1 MPLRNLTKEQYDAAT
16 YDENLLLTACPGSG
30 KTKTLVAKIAY
41 KLQEQNLGKKFLV
54 AITYTNVAADT
65 IADRLDSFSIPSDN
79 LWIGTIHSFC
89 LEWIIKS
96 YKGLSSRTSRG
107 YRLIDQYEAQDILDL
122 IKKNLNLNSYE
133 RINTKLNPDGTIYQ
147 HGVSQNSF
155 LAAEQYHNHLS
166 ENKLIDF
173 DLILTIAATILVEHP
188 NIALRLSHLFDSI
201 FVDEYQD
208 TNQTQYSIM
217 REILKHGNTKICLIG
232 DIDQAIYTGLGAVVK
247 NQSEICREFSLPQ
260 IKVMTLSGCFRSKQE
275 IIDFYSEFQDQKIS
289 IQSQQNKIFPKEVLS
304 YNRTTQKADL
314 AEAISAIVKDYLAL
328 GVPPNEIAILHPQW
342 YEVTALG
349 RAISQILP
357 NTQFDAP
364 GLSPVP
370 HCHEN
375 IWYKLIRLHHLEI
388 NNKNYNKGIRLGT
401 EILRQL
407 SEIGFNIDNTT
418 HTIRSLLKA
427 SNSIS
432 ITEPGVIEYV
442 QSLILAFCSNLKIN
456 INDHKDSL
464 EQYDSLIKATKSRII
479 KDGID
484 TDPKNLK
491 KYFNESTG
499 VKITTC
505 HSTKGEEYQ
514 VVICAGLLEGK
525 IPHWD
530 EIINQ
535 PHAYSAYMAKRLLYV
550 ISSRAKAALHLFSEK
565 GIYTAS
571 KKEYIP
577 TKQLSLV
584 ARKLNL

>member
-1 MPLRNLTKEQYDAAT
+1 MPLKNLTKEQLNAAT

-41 KLQEQNLGKKFLV
+41 KLQNQNLGKKFLV

-65 IADRLDSFSIPSDN
+65 ITDRLDSFSIPSDN

-89 LEWIIKS
+89 LEWIIKP
-96 YKGLSSRTSRG
+96 YKGFSSRTHKG
-107 YRLIDQYEAQDILDL
+107 YRLIDQYEAQDILDS

-133 RINTKLNPDGTIYQ
+133 KINTKLNPDGNIYQ
-147 HGVSQNSF
+147 HGVSRNSF
-155 LAAEQYHNHLS
+155 LAAQQYHKYLS
-166 ENKLIDF
+166 DNKLIDF
-173 DLILTIAATILVEHP
+173 DLILTIAAAILVEHP
-188 NIALRLSHLFDSI
+188 NIAIRLSHLFDSI

-232 DIDQAIYTGLGAVVK
+232 DVDQAIYTGLGAIVK
-247 NQSEICREFSLPQ
+247 NQTEICQEFSLKK
-260 IKVMTLSGCFRSKQE
+260 IEVMTLSGCFRSTQK

-289 IQSQQNKIFPKEVLS
+289 IISQQHSTFPKEVLL
-304 YNRTTQKADL
+304 YNRTTQRAVL
-314 AEAISAIVKDYLAL
+314 AEAISVIVEDYLAL
-328 GVPPNEIAILHPQW
+328 GVPPNEIAVLHPQW

-349 RAISQILP
+349 RAISKLLP
-357 NTQFDAP
+357 NIPFDAP

-388 NNKNYNKGIRLGT
+388 NNKNYNKRIRLGT

-407 SEIGFNIDNTT
+407 SEIGFNIDDTT

-432 ITEPGVIEYV
+432 INEPGVVEHI

-456 INDHKDSL
+456 IYDHKESL
-464 EQYDSLIKATKSRII
+464 EQYDSLIKATHLRII

-491 KYFNESTG
+491 KYFNESVG

-525 IPHWD
+525 IPHWE

-535 PHAYSAYMAKRLLYV
+535 SPIYSAYMAKRLLYV

-565 GIYTAS
+565 GIYTVS
-571 KKEYIP
+571 KNEYIP

-584 ARKLNL
+584 TTKLNL

>member
-65 IADRLDSFSIPSDN
+65 ITDRLDSFSIPSDN

-147 HGVSQNSF
+147 HGVSQSSF

-247 NQSEICREFSLPQ
+247 NQSEICQEFSLPQ

-349 RAISQILP
+349 RAISKILP

-388 NNKNYNKGIRLGT
+388 NNKNYNKRIRLGT

-432 ITEPGVIEYV
+432 ITELGVIEYV

-464 EQYDSLIKATKSRII
+464 EQYDSLIKATNSRII

>member
-1 MPLRNLTKEQYDAAT
+1 MPLRNLTKEQHDAAT
-16 YDENLLLTACPGSG
+16 YDGNLLLTACPGSG

-41 KLQEQNLGKKFLV
+41 KLQKQNLGKKILV

-65 IADRLDSFSIPSDN
+65 IIDRLDSFSIPSNN

-89 LEWIIKS
+89 LEWVIKS

-107 YRLIDQYEAQDILDL
+107 YRVIDQYEAQDILDT

-133 RINTKLNPDGTIYQ
+133 KINTKLNPDGTIYQ
-147 HGVSQNSF
+147 RGVSQTSF
-155 LAAEQYHNHLS
+155 LAAEQYHNYLS

-173 DLILTIAATILVEHP
+173 DLILTIAATILAEHP

-208 TNQTQYSIM
+208 TNQTQYNIM

-247 NQSEICREFSLPQ
+247 NQSEICQEFALSQ
-260 IKVMTLSGCFRSKQE
+260 MQVMTLSGCFRSKQE
-275 IIDFYSEFQDQKIS
+275 IIDFYSEFQDKKIS
-289 IQSQQNKIFPKEVLS
+289 IQSQQNKTFPKEILS
-304 YNRTTQKADL
+304 YNRTTHKVDL

-357 NTQFDAP
+357 NIPFDAP

-388 NNKNYNKGIRLGT
+388 NNKNYNKRIRLGA

-432 ITEPGVIEYV
+432 INEPEVIGYV
-442 QSLILAFCSNLKIN
+442 QSLILAFCSNFKIN

-464 EQYDSLIKATKSRII
+464 DQYNSLIKATNLRIT

-499 VKITTC
+499 VKVTTC

-514 VVICAGLLEGK
+514 IVICAGLLEGK

-535 PHAYSAYMAKRLLYV
+535 QQAYSAYMAKRLLYV
-550 ISSRAKAALHLFSEK
+550 ISSRAKAALYLFSEK
-565 GIYTAS
+565 GVYTAS

-577 TKQLSLV
+577 TKQLSIV

>member
-1 MPLRNLTKEQYDAAT
+1 MPLKNLTREQHDAAI

-41 KLQEQNLGKKFLV
+41 KLQNQNLGKKFLV

-65 IADRLDSFSIPSDN
+65 ITDRLDSFSIPSDN

-89 LEWIIKS
+89 LEWIIKP
-96 YKGLSSRTSRG
+96 YKGFSSRTHKG
-107 YRLIDQYEAQDILDL
+107 YRLIDQYEAQDILDS
-122 IKKNLNLNSYE
+122 IKKGLGLSSYE
-133 RINTKLNPDGTIYQ
+133 KVNTKLNPDETICQ
-147 HGVSQNSF
+147 QGVSHDSF
-155 LAAEQYHNHLS
+155 LAAQQFHKYLS

-188 NIALRLSHLFDSI
+188 KIAIRLSHLFDSI

-232 DIDQAIYTGLGAVVK
+232 DVDQAIYTGLGAVVK
-247 NQSEICREFSLPQ
+247 NQAEVCQEFSLKNIQ
-260 IKVMTLSGCFRSKQE
+260 VMTLSGCFRSTQQ

-289 IQSQQNKIFPKEVLS
+289 IKSQQYSTFPRQALL
-304 YNRTTQKADL
+304 YNRRTERADL
-314 AEAISAIVKDYLAL
+314 AVAISVIVEDYLAL
-328 GVPPNEIAILHPQW
+328 GVPPHEIAILHPQW

-349 RAISQILP
+349 RAISKLLP
-357 NTQFDAP
+357 NTPFDAP
-364 GLSPVP
+364 GLSPIP

-375 IWYKLIRLHHLEI
+375 IWYKLIRLHHLQV
-388 NNKNYNKGIRLGT
+388 NSKNYNKRIRLGT
-401 EILRQL
+401 EIIRQM
-407 SEIGFNIDNTT
+407 SEIGFGLDDTT
-418 HTIRSLLKA
+418 HTIRHLLKA

-432 ITEPGVIEYV
+432 INESGVVEYI
-442 QSLILAFCSNLKIN
+442 QSLILNFCSNLKVN
-456 INDHKDSL
+456 VSDYKESL
-464 EQYDSLIKATKSRII
+464 EQYDSLIKATRLRIV

-484 TDPKNLK
+484 TDPQNLK
-491 KYFNESTG
+491 KYFNESVG

-525 IPHWD
+525 VPHWE

-535 PHAYSAYMAKRLLYV
+535 RPTYSAYMAKRLLYV

-565 GIYTAS
+565 GIYTVS
-571 KKEYIP
+571 RNEYIP
-577 TKQLSLV
+577 TKQLSVV
-584 ARKLNL
+584 ATKLNI

>member
-1 MPLRNLTKEQYDAAT
+1 MPLKNLTKEQHDAAT

-41 KLQEQNLGKKFLV
+41 KLQNQNLGKKFLV

-65 IADRLDSFSIPSDN
+65 ITDRLDSFSIPSNN

-89 LEWIIKS
+89 LEWIIKP
-96 YKGLSSRTSRG
+96 YKGFSSRTRKG
-107 YRLIDQYEAQDILDL
+107 YRLIDQYEAQDILDS

-133 RINTKLNPDGTIYQ
+133 KINTKLNPDETICQ
-147 HGVSQNSF
+147 HGVSRDSF
-155 LAAEQYHNHLS
+155 LAAQQYHKYLS

-188 NIALRLSHLFDSI
+188 KIAIRLSHLFDSI
-201 FVDEYQD
+201 FVDKYQD

-232 DIDQAIYTGLGAVVK
+232 DVDQAIYTGLGAIVK
-247 NQSEICREFSLPQ
+247 NQTEICQEFSLQ
-260 IKVMTLSGCFRSKQE
+260 KIQVMTLSGCFRSTQQ

-289 IQSQQNKIFPKEVLS
+289 IKSQQHSTFPRQALL
-304 YNRTTQKADL
+304 YNRTTHRTDL
-314 AEAISAIVKDYLAL
+314 AVAISVIVEDYLAL
-328 GVPPNEIAILHPQW
+328 GVPPHEIAILHPQW

-349 RAISQILP
+349 RAISKLLP
-357 NTQFDAP
+357 NTPFDAP

-375 IWYKLIRLHHLEI
+375 VWYKLIRLHHLEI
-388 NNKNYNKGIRLGT
+388 NNKNYNKRIRLGT
-401 EILRQL
+401 EIIRQL
-407 SEIGFNIDNTT
+407 SEIGFSMDDTT
-418 HTIRSLLKA
+418 HTIRYLLKA
-427 SNSIS
+427 SNSIT
-432 ITEPGVIEYV
+432 INEPGVVEYI
-442 QSLILAFCSNLKIN
+442 QSLILTFCSNLKIN
-456 INDHKDSL
+456 VSDHKDSL
-464 EQYDSLIKATKSRII
+464 EQYDSLIKATHLRIV

-491 KYFNESTG
+491 KYFNESIG

-525 IPHWD
+525 IPHWE

-535 PHAYSAYMAKRLLYV
+535 RPTYSAYMAKRLLYV

-571 KKEYIP
+571 KNEYTP

-584 ARKLNL
+584 TTKLNL